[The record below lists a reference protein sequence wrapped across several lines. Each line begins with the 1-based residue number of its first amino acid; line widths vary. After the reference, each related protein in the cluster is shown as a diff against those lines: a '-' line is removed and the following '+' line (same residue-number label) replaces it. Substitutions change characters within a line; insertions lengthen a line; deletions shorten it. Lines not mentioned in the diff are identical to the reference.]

1 MNENIPV
8 PPVPPSNPAV
18 KKGMPTLAWVGIGCG
33 TVIVIAV
40 VVVAMLVGWCKRSVG
55 DLSEFKNNPEKAAA
69 EMMVRLN
76 PEIKLVSQDDAKGE
90 MTIRTK
96 DGQEM
101 TMSYKDVGEG
111 KITMKDAQGNVSQIG
126 KSDLSNVPAWVPRVP
141 KMKSATGSFQ
151 NKEDEKITGL
161 YSATSDESISKL
173 DEFFKTEAGKLK
185 MTEASRTSMNTDG
198 VENLIT
204 AYEGEGG
211 RMLNVI
217 ITGKPGE
224 AAQVNVGYEEA
235 K

>member
-1 MNENIPV
+1 
-8 PPVPPSNPAV
+8 
-18 KKGMPTLAWVGIGCG
+18 
-33 TVIVIAV
+33 
-40 VVVAMLVGWCKRSVG
+40 
-55 DLSEFKNNPEKAAA
+55 
-69 EMMVRLN
+69 
-76 PEIKLVSQDDAKGE
+76 

-161 YSATSDESISKL
+161 YSATSDESIGNL

>member
-8 PPVPPSNPAV
+8 PSVPPSNPAV

-96 DGQEM
+96 DGQ
-101 TMSYKDVGEG
+101 
-111 KITMKDAQGNVSQIG
+111 GNVSQIG

-161 YSATSDESISKL
+161 YSATSDESIGNL